1 MRIQSKL
8 IVAGLLFFSTFA
20 FSQND
25 QTLLTIDRIY
35 NSREFSQDR
44 FGPARWVEDGKAYTT
59 LEKSEKHQGSRDI
72 IRYETISGER
82 KVLVSAEQ
90 LVPAGHD
97 APLKISSY
105 EWSTNRQLLLIFTNT
120 KRVWRRNTRGD
131 YWVLNLQSG
140 DLKQLG
146 AKFPE
151 STLMFTKFSPDD
163 SKVAYV
169 SEHNLYVED
178 LQSHEVIALT
188 SDGTSTLINGTFD
201 WAYEEEFGCRDGF
214 RWSPDGKN
222 IAYWQIDAANIRI
235 FNMIN
240 NTDSLYS
247 FNVPVQYPKVGE
259 DPSSAKVGIVSA
271 SGGQTTWVLVPGSS
285 VQNYLPR
292 MMWAPDS
299 KSVMLQQINRK
310 QNTNKLWSYSI
321 SSQTI
326 NNVFTDQDEAWLDVV
341 NDWIWFDKGKE
352 FSWLSDKDGWRHF
365 YRISSTGGAEQLVTK
380 GDYDVIQI
388 LEIDDKNG
396 YVYFIASPDNP
407 TQRYLYRTPLNGS
420 GKMERLSPESQ
431 PGSHSYQIAPGGAY
445 AFHTYSNI
453 NTPPTID
460 LVSLPK
466 HKSLRV
472 LVDNAKTKEAVEIL
486 AKKQV
491 EFFKVKTADDV
502 EMDGFIIRPP
512 DFDESKKYPVLFYVY
527 GEPAG
532 QTARD
537 SWGGSTQLWFYMLAQ
552 QGYIIITMDNRGTP
566 SPKGRVWRK
575 SLYRKIGVVNS
586 RDQAMAANEVSK
598 WDFIDSD
605 RVGVW
610 GWSGGGSMTLNLL
623 FRYPDI
629 YKMGMSVAP
638 VGNQLLYDNIYQE
651 RYMGLPSENMED
663 YVEGSPLTYAKNL
676 KGNLLLVHGT
686 GDDNV
691 HYQNSEIII
700 NELIKN
706 NIQFDLMSYP
716 NRSHGIREG
725 KNTSRHLRTLL
736 TRYLNEHLEPGGE
749 PNLLIEKK

>member
-321 SSQTI
+321 SGQTI